1 MGAFRSSPILYP
13 SHSFTAF
20 IRVTAI
26 LLAWST
32 SYPVCL
38 TVQAATTTTTVDDAN
53 SSAFTFVSAWN
64 AITPSDPCDGCAT
77 KLDSTQVLDG
87 TWHDGSVAG
96 STASFKFEGS
106 GVTLYGV
113 TNADQT
119 CAITFVLD
127 GGSPVNLDLSSIPQS
142 PTEVYNYQFF
152 SASGLSSGSHTLS
165 WTIETSV
172 SNAVALIDYA
182 IVTSD
187 VASSS
192 TSSTSSSGSENTG
205 SSVVNSGQS
214 QAVTSS
220 SSTSQVSLPPS
231 STQNNPPSGTSFSTS
246 SNLSPTTTNGPSPT
260 TTATNTSSSTT
271 SNSGFTVSSSIILIT
286 IGTSVETSTMI
297 LLPSPTAS
305 GQVSTGTSAAILAS
319 QKSKT
324 AAATIVGAVLGS
336 VIGLALV
343 AVIVF
348 LLARRRRKSK
358 QAPSSIP
365 GLESFRYDHNLDS
378 QLPLEKGARREIL
391 PNVTS
396 SATPVTPAS
405 LHLGPSA
412 LLLPVRGQ
420 VRDTEESPSES
431 TSHPQPEV
439 PNTNTANT
447 TNSTNSPNEPL
458 PPSEPIQQMEQRI
471 YMLEQMLRHADHAE
485 LALFAGSPPPY

>member
-1 MGAFRSSPILYP
+1 MGTFRLSPILYP
-13 SHSFTAF
+13 SHSFIAF
-20 IRVTAI
+20 IRVTAT
-26 LLAWST
+26 LLAWFT

-38 TVQAATTTTTVDDAN
+38 TVQAATTTTTVDDAD
-53 SSAFTFVSAWN
+53 SSAFTFISAWN

-119 CAITFVLD
+119 CALTFVLD

-142 PTEVYNYQFF
+142 PTKVYNYQFF
-152 SASGLSSGSHTLS
+152 SASGLASGSHTLS

-192 TSSTSSSGSENTG
+192 TSTTSSSGSE
-205 SSVVNSGQS
+205 SSQS
-214 QAVTSS
+214 QAGTSS
-220 SSTSQVSLPPS
+220 SSTSQVSSFPS
-231 STQNNPPSGTSFSTS
+231 STQNNPISGTSLSTS
-246 SNLSPTTTNGPSPT
+246 SNLSPTTTNGPST
-260 TTATNTSSSTT
+260 AATNTSTSSSTT
-271 SNSGFTVSSSIILIT
+271 SNSVSTVLSSIILIT

-297 LLPSPTAS
+297 SQPSRTTS
-305 GQVSTGTSAAILAS
+305 GQVSTNTSAAILAS
-319 QKSKT
+319 QKSKP

-365 GLESFRYDHNLDS
+365 GLESFRFDHNLDR
-378 QLPLEKGARREIL
+378 QPPLEKGARREIL
-391 PNVTS
+391 SSITS

-405 LHLGPSA
+405 LHSGPPA

-431 TSHPQPEV
+431 SSPHPQPEV
-439 PNTNTANT
+439 HNTNTANT

-458 PPSEPIQQMEQRI
+458 PPSEPIRQMEQRI

-485 LALFAGSPPPY
+485 LALYAGSPPPY

>member
-1 MGAFRSSPILYP
+1 M
-13 SHSFTAF
+13 AF
-20 IRVTAI
+20 IRVTAT
-26 LLAWST
+26 LLAWFT

-38 TVQAATTTTTVDDAN
+38 TVQAATTTTTTVDDAD

-119 CAITFVLD
+119 CALTFVLD

-142 PTEVYNYQFF
+142 PTKVYNYQFF

-192 TSSTSSSGSENTG
+192 TSTTSSSSLE
-205 SSVVNSGQS
+205 SGQS
-214 QAVTSS
+214 QTGTSS
-220 SSTSQVSLPPS
+220 SSTSQVSSFPS
-231 STQNNPPSGTSFSTS
+231 STQTNPISGTSLSTS

-260 TTATNTSSSTT
+260 ATNTSTSSFIT
-271 SNSGFTVSSSIILIT
+271 SNSGSTVLSSIILIT

-297 LLPSPTAS
+297 SQPSPTTS
-305 GQVSTGTSAAILAS
+305 GQVSTNTSAAIPAS
-319 QKSKT
+319 QKSKL
-324 AAATIVGAVLGS
+324 AAATIVGAVLGT
-336 VIGLALV
+336 VIGVALV
-343 AVIVF
+343 AFIVF

-365 GLESFRYDHNLDS
+365 GLESFRFDHINC
-378 QLPLEKGARREIL
+378 R
-391 PNVTS
+391 
-396 SATPVTPAS
+396 
-405 LHLGPSA
+405 
-412 LLLPVRGQ
+412 
-420 VRDTEESPSES
+420 
-431 TSHPQPEV
+431 
-439 PNTNTANT
+439 
-447 TNSTNSPNEPL
+447 
-458 PPSEPIQQMEQRI
+458 
-471 YMLEQMLRHADHAE
+471 
-485 LALFAGSPPPY
+485 